1 MFKTLTTQKIIFIFL
16 YDESFSYIRQQKQQW
31 IQKWK
36 PTKKIIMM
44 TKTTTTLTKYN
55 QDLLWAKI
63 LPTYDA
69 RTFSHSIRVWVL
81 FRLQVMKVIN
91 GNTECKPCLQPK
103 LTYHGILIRTWFYSI
118 LFVCL
123 FEIDILLV
131 FVYVCMFGC
140 A

>member
-1 MFKTLTTQKIIFIFL
+1 MMPGHFHTLFV
-16 YDESFSYIRQQKQQW
+16 
-31 IQKWK
+31 
-36 PTKKIIMM
+36 
-44 TKTTTTLTKYN
+44 
-55 QDLLWAKI
+55 
-63 LPTYDA
+63 
-69 RTFSHSIRVWVL
+69 SISSAGYEGY
-81 FRLQVMKVIN
+81 